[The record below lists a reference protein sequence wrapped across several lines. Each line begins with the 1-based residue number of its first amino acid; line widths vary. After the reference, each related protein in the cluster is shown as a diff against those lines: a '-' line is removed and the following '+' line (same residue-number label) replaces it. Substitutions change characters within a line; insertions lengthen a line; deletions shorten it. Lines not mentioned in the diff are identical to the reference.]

1 MKRKAIFGAVITAL
15 ICVCIALNAKILEPT
30 DFTGAWYRAEDGML
44 YIFEDGIIK
53 CADKEIIMLD
63 NAVFS
68 GAYTF
73 AKDKEILN
81 GYYKKALPLLEKLRQ
96 LQPEKYELW
105 LANLTNCY
113 YNLNMTAELKEIE
126 KLQESLGY

>member
-1 MKRKAIFGAVITAL
+1 MLLVKAQEYATAQSSTK
-15 ICVCIALNAKILEPT
+15 VT
-30 DFTGAWYRAEDGML
+30 DKKKL
-44 YIFEDGIIK
+44 
-53 CADKEIIMLD
+53 
-63 NAVFS
+63 
-68 GAYTF
+68 

-81 GYYKKALPLLEKLRQ
+81 GYYKKALPLLENLRKQ
-96 LQPEKYELW
+96 QPEKYELW

>member
-44 YIFEDGIIK
+44 YIFEDGIIE
-53 CADKEIIMLD
+53 CADKEIIVLD

-68 GAYTF
+68 GAYSF
-73 AKDKEILN
+73 AKDKAAMFVVDDHGVGDVVELYLIHKADGDILCE
-81 GYYKKALPLLEKLRQ
+81 YKEDRKIVWFYRNQ
-96 LQPEKYELW
+96 ELY
-105 LANLTNCY
+105 T
-113 YNLNMTAELKEIE
+113 K
-126 KLQESLGY
+126 